1 MTPLYFAA
9 GERPNVAEAL
19 RIQVRNS
26 LYPYTDYLGSA
37 IESARTRES
46 QSVCRWERVP
56 REYRLRLDPLD
67 TLLVV
72 EADGHRYAIEGGPNE
87 PPDDMPLFVGDE
99 YRPIRPRRVERIDG
113 RMFVVL
119 EREID
124 EGELFFWGG
133 EECELTAEAAWP
145 REPVARHR
153 NGEIARIT
161 RRREEEA
168 RLVLVVEGRGSFTLA
183 DERGAERRFLEA
195 DPGEGA
201 ASLRIDGE
209 DTPWKGQREISLDS
223 RPNADRILADNGVR
237 WRWSPRGEQDRS
249 QRGVWIQLLAPAD
262 TDSEATVDVRAAYMD
277 EGVREIRVK
286 RDRRNVAA
294 REPAFQVLGSDRDN
308 YRLKLDELPPPKSSL
323 RVPSDTRN
331 LRRQSA
337 AVSRFRRRPLPHHRL
352 LLRLCE
358 NPEKASWPPCHRSS
372 VRSWHMLKDERY
384 SGTLQQ
390 REFVEKALG
399 TPDFAFL
406 EGPPGSGKTHAICEL
421 ILQFLDRRSNV
432 LLCSTTHVA
441 VDNVLERLVGK
452 FEQVE
457 AVRIGREDR
466 VDRAVGGMRLDARV
480 SALAQAWRDA
490 GAFPNLEERSLKQ
503 AAEEIVLASANLTC
517 GTSTGILQHPYIRRA
532 HDKSDGPEEPRR
544 PYFDVLIVDEA
555 SKTTLQEFLVP
566 AQLARKWIVVGDVR
580 QLPPFSDPKDIEAS
594 IATASDGGGRMLSAA
609 HREALLILF
618 RLRRREAGGGKV
630 RWAVEAPDTVL
641 DALDEEIAA
650 RSGRGESVPET
661 ARVVGDG
668 DRSSERRVPMAD
680 IAAGKPESLRLLA
693 ADWILFPPELRGRLE
708 PWIPSD
714 AVPLRGWD
722 SGTAGAYR
730 FSRWRRLHGQFDKPI
745 RERSELFATV
755 DRLAERQRAFLREE
769 SWANQVSWRLGRV
782 HQLARA
788 RNDKQRRERQN
799 EVDDLLPAARPHA
812 EWAPPVVKAI
822 HDVGARSVIESLRVG
837 RSDDRVR
844 SRSALTE
851 AIPKD
856 IWSERAVLLEHQ
868 HRMHPDISA
877 LPRKVFYEG
886 AALKDANTLDG
897 RDGRV
902 GWTFAQ
908 QAPARRVWT
917 DVRGREERG
926 VNRAEIDAMRRWLES
941 WRDYARSHKR
951 RDGADWTVACL
962 SFYLRQEWEARNM
975 LREFTG
981 RPRGETRFRLPNT
994 VVSCAT
1000 VDRFQGREADLVLLS
1015 LRNTSR
1021 AGHMDSPNRLNVGI
1035 TRARFMLVV
1044 LGHRHYFENKCP
1056 SDELKALARG
1066 TPKFAPE
1073 NAR

>member
-1 MTPLYFAA
+1 MTPLYFTA
-9 GERPNVAEAL
+9 GERPKVAEAL
-19 RIQVRNS
+19 RFQVGNS
-26 LYPYTDYLGSA
+26 LYPYAAYLRSA
-37 IESARTRES
+37 IESAMIRES
-46 QSVCRWERVP
+46 RSACRWESVP
-56 REYRLRLDPLD
+56 REYPLRLDSLD

-72 EADGHRYAIEGGPNE
+72 EADGHRYAVEGGPNE
-87 PPDDMPLFVGDE
+87 PPGDMPLFVGDE
-99 YRPIRPRRVERIDG
+99 YRPMRPRRVERIDG

-119 EREID
+119 ESEID
-124 EGELFFWGG
+124 EGERFFWSG
-133 EECELTAEAAWP
+133 EKCVLTAEAAWP
-145 REPVARHR
+145 RKPVARRR

-161 RRREEEA
+161 RRREEET
-168 RLVLVVEGRGSFTLA
+168 RLVLVVEGQGPFTLT
-183 DERGAERRFLEA
+183 DERGAELRSLEV

-201 ASLRIDGE
+201 ANLRIDGK
-209 DTPWKGQREISLDS
+209 DVPWKGQRKLSLDS
-223 RPNADRILADNGVR
+223 RPNTDRILADNGVR
-237 WRWSPRGEQDRS
+237 WSWSLRGKHDRP

-262 TDSEATVDVRAAYMD
+262 TDSEAAVDVRAAYMD
-277 EGVREIRVK
+277 EGVREIRAK
-286 RDRRNVAA
+286 RDGKNVAA
-294 REPAFQVLGSDRDN
+294 LQVLGFDRDN
-308 YRLKLDELPPPKSSL
+308 YRLKLDELPPLKSSL
-323 RVPSDTRN
+323 SVPSNTWN
-331 LRRQSA
+331 LRRQSDA
-337 AVSRFRRRPLPHHRL
+337 ISRFRYRPLPHHRF
-352 LLRLCE
+352 LLRICE
-358 NPEKASWPPCHRSS
+358 NPEKASWPPCHPSS
-372 VRSWHMLKDERY
+372 VRRWRMLEDDHY

-421 ILQFLDRRSNV
+421 ILQFLERGSNV
-432 LLCSTTHVA
+432 LLCSSTHVA
-441 VDNVLERLVGK
+441 VDNVLERLVGE

-466 VDRAVGGMRLDARV
+466 VDRTVGDVRLDARV

-490 GAFPNLEERSLKQ
+490 GAFPDLEERSLKR
-503 AAEEIVLASANLTC
+503 AAEEIVLASVNLTC
-517 GTSTGILQHPYIRRA
+517 GTSTGILQHPYIRRS
-532 HDKSDGPEEPRR
+532 HDESDGPAEPCL

-594 IATASDGGGRMLSAA
+594 IATASGDDGRTLSTA
-609 HREALLILF
+609 HREALLALF
-618 RLRRREAGGGKV
+618 RLRRREAGYGKV
-630 RWAVEAPDTVL
+630 KWAIAAPDAVL
-641 DALDEEIAA
+641 DALDEEIEA
-650 RSGRGESVPET
+650 RSGQGESLPET
-661 ARVVGDG
+661 ARVVGDD
-668 DRSSERRVPMAD
+668 DRSSGRRVSMAD

-693 ADWILFPPELRGRLE
+693 ADWILFPPELIDRLE

-714 AVPLRGWD
+714 AVPLHGWAPG
-722 SGTAGAYR
+722 SAGAYR
-730 FSRWRRLHGQFDKPI
+730 FSLWHRLHGRFDEPV
-745 RERSELFATV
+745 RERSERFAAAG
-755 DRLAERQRAFLREE
+755 DLAERQRAFLREE

-788 RNDKQRRERQN
+788 RDDRQRGKLQS

-812 EWAPPVVKAI
+812 GWAPLVVKAI
-822 HDVGARSVIESLRVG
+822 HDVGARSVIEALRVG

-851 AIPKD
+851 AIPGD
-856 IWSERAVLLEHQ
+856 IWNERAVLLEHQ

-877 LPRKVFYEG
+877 LPREVFYEG

-897 RDGRV
+897 RDDRD
-902 GWTFAQ
+902 GWEFAP
-908 QAPARRVWT
+908 QAPARRLWT

-926 VNRAEIDAMRRWLES
+926 VNQAEVDAMRRWLET
-941 WRDYARSHKR
+941 WRDYAKAHRR

-962 SFYLRQEWEARNM
+962 SFYLRQEWAIRNL

-981 RPRGETRFRLPNT
+981 KPRGETRFRLPNT

-1021 AGHMDSPNRLNVGI
+1021 AGHMDSPNRLNVGV
-1035 TRARFMLVV
+1035 TRARFMLVI
-1044 LGHRHYFENKCP
+1044 LGHRHYFENGCP
-1056 SDELKALARG
+1056 SEELRALARG
-1066 TPKFAPE
+1066 TPKFVPE